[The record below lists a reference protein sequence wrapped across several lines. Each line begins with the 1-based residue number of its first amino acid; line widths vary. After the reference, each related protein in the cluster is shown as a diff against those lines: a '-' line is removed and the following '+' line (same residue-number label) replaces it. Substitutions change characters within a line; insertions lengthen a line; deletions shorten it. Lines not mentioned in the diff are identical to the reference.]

1 MLGFIY
7 LKKLFLLVIVKIFN
21 YWKIL
26 ERGVF
31 MQRNPIDQFL
41 KDPDNKAKLF
51 IWLTRSMII
60 VTFMIT
66 IGTIIFILYLLGFI
80 S

>member
-1 MLGFIY
+1 
-7 LKKLFLLVIVKIFN
+7 
-21 YWKIL
+21 
-26 ERGVF
+26 

-51 IWLTRSMII
+51 IWLTRSKII

>member
-1 MLGFIY
+1 
-7 LKKLFLLVIVKIFN
+7 
-21 YWKIL
+21 
-26 ERGVF
+26 
-31 MQRNPIDQFL
+31 MQRNPIDKFL

-66 IGTIIFILYLLGFI
+66 IGTIIFILYLLGVI
-80 S
+80 N

>member
-1 MLGFIY
+1 
-7 LKKLFLLVIVKIFN
+7 
-21 YWKIL
+21 
-26 ERGVF
+26 

-66 IGTIIFILYLLGFI
+66 IGTIIFILYLLGVINYLIYSLARLFYFFI
-80 S
+80 

>member
-1 MLGFIY
+1 
-7 LKKLFLLVIVKIFN
+7 
-21 YWKIL
+21 
-26 ERGVF
+26 

-41 KDPDNKAKLF
+41 KDPDNKAKLL

-66 IGTIIFILYLLGFI
+66 IGTIIFILYLLGVI

>member
-7 LKKLFLLVIVKIFN
+7 LKKVIFIILKIFN

>member
-1 MLGFIY
+1 
-7 LKKLFLLVIVKIFN
+7 
-21 YWKIL
+21 
-26 ERGVF
+26 

-41 KDPDNKAKLF
+41 KDPDNKAELF

-66 IGTIIFILYLLGFI
+66 IGTIIFILYLLGVI

>member
-66 IGTIIFILYLLGFI
+66 IGTIIFILYLLGVI

>member
-1 MLGFIY
+1 
-7 LKKLFLLVIVKIFN
+7 
-21 YWKIL
+21 
-26 ERGVF
+26 

-51 IWLTRSMII
+51 ICLTRSMII

-66 IGTIIFILYLLGFI
+66 IGTIIFILYLLGVI

>member
-1 MLGFIY
+1 
-7 LKKLFLLVIVKIFN
+7 
-21 YWKIL
+21 
-26 ERGVF
+26 

-41 KDPDNKAKLF
+41 KDPDNKTKLF

-66 IGTIIFILYLLGFI
+66 IGTIIFILYLLGVI

>member
-1 MLGFIY
+1 
-7 LKKLFLLVIVKIFN
+7 
-21 YWKIL
+21 
-26 ERGVF
+26 

-51 IWLTRSMII
+51 ILLTRSMII

>member
-1 MLGFIY
+1 MI
-7 LKKLFLLVIVKIFN
+7 KLFLLVIVKIFN

-66 IGTIIFILYLLGFI
+66 IGTIIFILYLLGVI